1 MDVFVK
7 NTDILNKFPDLEI
20 DTKIIKKSDD
30 TYEFTDYLK
39 NRKDPFEDIVSDNFC
54 PTYLYNLLISN
65 NNSDS
70 LVRTINYPYIVNILD
85 VLKFNSITEFEH
97 TLIVKDGIKTET
109 DKNIKCYE
117 SVYSWYKNNS
127 DEIIN
132 LDLLKPKLINLINKI
147 TKSSRTKQFVIAPNI
162 NTDTVPVMYGGEESN
177 FEDSIIFNDLD
188 KILENSDTDSSAT
201 ISNNIV
207 ATPQSS
213 SAPKP
218 IIYYYDIEKELSAED
233 KNSPTYLYCENKIK
247 KKKEIMKNV
256 YVLLDDSKKMYHM
269 YPRNNKLE
277 VEDDEL
283 KSEANFP
290 TSNNINN
297 QFFYY
302 NMNND
307 KTITFVN
314 HIDDRIKK
322 YDPNN
327 RSWSDSK
334 PLDEGE
340 HRFLKKIEVN
350 NLKLTAYCTN
360 KFDKIYV
367 YDDIDILYLKIEN
380 KNPDDDLQKH
390 VISEFKNIFKDML
403 KKDTQD
409 EFYQLL
415 HYNVKDISNTIV
427 DKMDTSSPNIT
438 DIKFEDTTLKVNNNE
453 ISIDKCKQKKKIPT
467 YSIIYFF
474 SLINDDIP
482 FKDCRNILN
491 KLIKICNKAN
501 NNNNN
506 TDNILNKLENKHIKF
521 SEYISEVN
529 KSKEELQKY
538 LITITESIKKL
549 QTNQNQNR
557 QAVHN
562 GVLNAKQQYYFNNG
576 PNQYANQPSRWVYY
590 GNNQQQSFPA
600 GVANTNP
607 RKFFNNKKR
616 SQRVQTPQNP
626 INNTKQQQ
634 SQQNQLLDTHPQH
647 THDPSIS
654 NPHYV
659 RSDDRNKDANPV
671 DLLDIPPGNWV
682 DESNNQI
689 QTGGDYKIVSK
700 DILISFAILLEYS
713 RSYFGKPTFTKKEFI
728 SEIFNKINPLHN
740 YYNLLQICVEYVNRF
755 KVPKLSTDPIT
766 NIRNLLLDTMN
777 GISLKDKTENLLEMS
792 EMSAKNG
799 IFGGADTSYDAIA
812 KTLDIFMK
820 LTEISLL
827 KDIDTAHLYQTKG
840 LETSK
845 IPTKYT
851 SILFRKKE
859 NIQNGYRKFK
869 KMYDNIFNELKMVIG
884 EDKDFSNVDKDT
896 YSRYIRNKNKLLN
909 LSDKI
914 DNKMK
919 TFTGLLLEYS
929 K

>member
-188 KILENSDTDSSAT
+188 KILENSDTDSSAA

-247 KKKEIMKNV
+247 NKKEIMKNV

-314 HIDDRIKK
+314 HNDDTIKK

-327 RSWSDSK
+327 RSWSASK

-367 YDDIDILYLKIEN
+367 YDDIDKYFSKIEN
-380 KNPDDDLQKH
+380 TNPDDLQKR
-390 VISEFKNIFKDML
+390 VISEFKNIFKDKL

-521 SEYISEVN
+521 TEYISEVN

-562 GVLNAKQQYYFNNG
+562 G
-576 PNQYANQPSRWVYY
+576 
-590 GNNQQQSFPA
+590 
-600 GVANTNP
+600 
-607 RKFFNNKKR
+607 NNKKQ
-616 SQRVQTPQNP
+616 SHQKYRVQTPQNP
-626 INNTKQQQ
+626 N
-634 SQQNQLLDTHPQH
+634 
-647 THDPSIS
+647 
-654 NPHYV
+654 YV
-659 RSDDRNKDANPV
+659 SPNDDN
-671 DLLDIPPGNWV
+671 NWV
-682 DESNNQI
+682 YPFGLSELTRDIWANELVDELNNRK

-827 KDIDTAHLYQTKG
+827 KDIDTAHLYQMKG